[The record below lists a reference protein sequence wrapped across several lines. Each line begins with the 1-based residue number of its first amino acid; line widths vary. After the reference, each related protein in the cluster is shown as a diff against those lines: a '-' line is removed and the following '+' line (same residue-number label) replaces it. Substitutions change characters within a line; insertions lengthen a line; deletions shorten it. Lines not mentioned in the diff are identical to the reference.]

1 MKKTEKNI
9 SINITRKPYFF
20 MRKIK
25 EKMTSIKCKTIRTT
39 LFFQAHSYFQ
49 KSYLQPSFDGLVYV
63 RVLNDN

>member
-20 MRKIK
+20 
-25 EKMTSIKCKTIRTT
+25 IRTT